1 MVDGLECARGGR
13 FRRFLYLYQMVLG
26 AHDSG
31 VDHSFRCLGA
41 PRCSRR
47 LGFAAPMA
55 RLVVAL
61 RHDSFSRVERGDFL
75 YIRPLPFP
83 SRAVADT
90 LCWSGNGGTG
100 QSVPK
105 SRAVVTYRF
114 SAFNRERADRELA
127 VIWDSR
133 SGSRR
138 V

>member
-1 MVDGLECARGGR
+1 MVGGLEFARGGR
-13 FRRFLYLYQMVLG
+13 FRRFLSLSQMFFRPHASAVE
-26 AHDSG
+26 
-31 VDHSFRCLGA
+31 HSFRGLPS

-83 SRAVADT
+83 SRAVADA

-100 QSVPK
+100 QSVPN